1 MTIMIMMMIRRE
13 VTREE
18 EKEEEEEAEDDEAER
33 PAIGRALD
41 DPGGAQSLKNDPPL
55 LIMTKTTMINVDL
68 AGIEPVVTQSRL
80 QENEGIGPSRT
91 TDVIRNKGIK
101 TSLYRSDGAILTVE
115 IVADHSR
122 MTDIIANAA
131 DTLETEIAIVTET
144 EIVIETET
152 ETETETTIATVTESE
167 RIDER

>member
-1 MTIMIMMMIRRE
+1 MTIMMMMMMMIRRE
-13 VTREE
+13 VTRE
-18 EKEEEEEAEDDEAER
+18 EEEEEAEDDEAER

-91 TDVIRNKGIK
+91 TDVIQNKGIK

-152 ETETETTIATVTESE
+152 ETTIATVTESE